1 MSSTGSGAPTHLT
14 YKKVTAKNAKC
25 DICNT
30 RNLGVMQKCVTC
42 GVTTCENCKAVG
54 RYDSKH
60 NLASLNLDWTQPN
73 PNGKGV
79 RSSVL
84 DDHIVPLV
92 VSSDDEDD
100 DSLFVHQTPRAPR
113 APGTSR
119 RKGLIRERATM
130 AAACNLRRA
139 VLGDSPGSHPTAQSQ
154 NQGHSFAHRPVGS
167 NGLYPCLPASWRVL
181 RRSSDTPCKVQALIS
196 ATPPHV

>member
-1 MSSTGSGAPTHLT
+1 MASTISVAPTHLT

-42 GVTTCENCKAVG
+42 GVTTCEGCDDAG

-60 NLASLNLDWTQPN
+60 NLAQLSLDWTKPN

-79 RSSVL
+79 KASVRGNRTIIVTDSS
-84 DDHIVPLV
+84 
-92 VSSDDEDD
+92 ED
-100 DSLFVHQTPRAPR
+100 DSLFVPQAPRAPR

-119 RKGLIRERATM
+119 REGLIRERATM
-130 AAACNLRRA
+130 TADCNVRRA
-139 VLGDSPGSHPTAQSQ
+139 RDEQA
-154 NQGHSFAHRPVGS
+154 NQRQAGYSFALNSVSPIIFIS
-167 NGLYPCLPASWRVL
+167 CPLISWHLL
-181 RRSSDTPCKVQALIS
+181 RHSSDTPCQSPDLDICIYYTHKM
-196 ATPPHV
+196 TMPD